1 MTAPFSDRPETDVRR
16 LMILAQEYTD
26 VAGDHPLNLGST
38 TQAFNAFCLTGEAK
52 YAEHVV
58 EYLLRVV
65 IVMISELWLD

>member
-1 MTAPFSDRPETDVRR
+1 
-16 LMILAQEYTD
+16 MILAQEYSD

-58 EYLLRVV
+58 EYRLRVV
-65 IVMISELWLD
+65 IVMVRTTLGWLRFAYVWRYRC